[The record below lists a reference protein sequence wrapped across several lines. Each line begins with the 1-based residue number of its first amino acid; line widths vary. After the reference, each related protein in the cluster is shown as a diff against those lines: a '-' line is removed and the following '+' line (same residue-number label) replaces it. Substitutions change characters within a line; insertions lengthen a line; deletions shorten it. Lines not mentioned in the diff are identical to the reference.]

1 MKKIMFNSVKY
12 NLEHAV
18 LKGWKTQ
25 TRRLMPPKVRNQVDW
40 AYFMEGNYICYMDG
54 EENLFDI
61 RTCGQYQVGDVVAI
75 AQSYKTV
82 YDNYFHEKRYPLA
95 SDISRHYL
103 GYAGWNN
110 KMFVSAEHMPHHI
123 KITKVRVECLQD
135 ISDEDCLAEGIT
147 KHDMLTSNMEEV
159 TKYSFDGSFEN
170 DIAKFYNTP
179 KEAYSALIDKIS
191 GKGTWKN
198 NPVVFAYDFELVD

>member
-1 MKKIMFNSVKY
+1 MKKIMFNSGKY
-12 NLEHAV
+12 NLEFAV

-25 TRRLMPPKVRNQVDW
+25 TRRLMSPKVRNQVDW
-40 AYFMEGNYICYMDG
+40 TYFMEGNYICYMDG

-61 RTCGQYQVGDVVAI
+61 RTCGQYQVGDIVAI
-75 AQSYKTV
+75 AQSYETIANEIKKEGL
-82 YDNYFHEKRYPLA
+82 DFLIINNNIKKSP
-95 SDISRHYL
+95 
-103 GYAGWNN
+103 GWNN
-110 KMFVSAEHMPHHI
+110 KMFVKASDMLHYI

-159 TKYSFDGSFEN
+159 TKYSFDGSFEYG
-170 DIAKFYNTP
+170 IAKFYNTP

>member
-1 MKKIMFNSVKY
+1 MKKIMFNNGKY
-12 NLEHAV
+12 NLEFAV

-25 TRRLMPPKVRNQVDW
+25 TRRLMSPKVRNQVDW
-40 AYFMEGNYICYMDG
+40 TYFMEGNLICYMDG

-61 RTCGQYQVGDVVAI
+61 RTCGQYQVGDIVAI
-75 AQSYKTV
+75 AQSYKTIA
-82 YDNYFHEKRYPLA
+82 NEIEKEGLDFLTIKD
-95 SDISRHYL
+95 DIRKS
-103 GYAGWNN
+103 AGWNN
-110 KMFVSAEHMPHHI
+110 KMFVKASDMLHYI

-147 KHDMLTSNMEEV
+147 KHDMLTSNMEKV

-198 NPVVFAYDFELVD
+198 NPMVFAYDFELVD

>member
-1 MKKIMFNSVKY
+1 MKKIMFNSGKY
-12 NLEHAV
+12 NLELAV

-25 TRRLMPPKVRNQVDW
+25 TRRLMSPKVRNQVDW
-40 AYFMEGNYICYMDG
+40 TYFMEGNYICYIDG

-82 YDNYFHEKRYPLA
+82 YDNYFHEKQYPLA
-95 SDISRHYL
+95 SDIARHYL

-110 KMFVSAEHMPHHI
+110 KMFVSAEHMPHHV
-123 KITKVRVECLQD
+123 KITKVRVETLQD

-147 KHDMLTSNMEEV
+147 KHDMLTNNMEKV

-170 DIAKFYNTP
+170 DIAKFYDTP

-191 GKGTWKN
+191 GKRTWKN

>member
-75 AQSYKTV
+75 AQSYKTIANEIKKEGLDFLIIN
-82 YDNYFHEKRYPLA
+82 DNIKK
-95 SDISRHYL
+95 S
-103 GYAGWNN
+103 AGWNN
-110 KMFVSAEHMPHHI
+110 KMFVKASDMPHHI
-123 KITKVRVECLQD
+123 KITKVRVEALQD

-147 KHDMLTSNMEEV
+147 KHDMITSNMEEV

-170 DIAKFYNTP
+170 HIAKFYNTP

>member
-1 MKKIMFNSVKY
+1 MFNSGKF

-25 TRRLMPPKVRNQVDW
+25 TRRLMSPKVRNQVDW
-40 AYFMEGNYICYMDG
+40 TYFMEGNLICYMDG

-75 AQSYKTV
+75 AQSYETIA
-82 YDNYFHEKRYPLA
+82 NEIEKEGLDFLIIKD
-95 SDISRHYL
+95 DIRKS
-103 GYAGWNN
+103 AGWNN
-110 KMFVSAEHMPHHI
+110 KMFVKASDMPHHI

-147 KHDMLTSNMEEV
+147 KHDMLTSNMESIV
-159 TKYSFDGSFEN
+159 RYSFDGSFEN
-170 DIAKFYNTP
+170 HVAKFYKTP
-179 KEAYSALIDKIS
+179 REAYSALIDKIS

-198 NPVVFAYDFELVD
+198 NPIVFAYDFELVD